1 MQENSK
7 VKIENN
13 RVLRVVD
20 DIKDTQKILDAINN
34 IGELKTNIVPTKVV
48 KAEEN
53 TIEHQYIPRIINSG
67 ELTESMTYDVNEI
80 SLKLL
85 FAMFKE
91 GIYSFDLLPH
101 NFTYY
106 QGKWI
111 LFDFGAFETNPKKV
125 KTQLRNGFK
134 ISISAYELLKI
145 VNRSELKH
153 YFLNRIKNSDLKKML
168 PFKTWLNIFLKNRA
182 CQFFCGLKKYDKAY
196 ELLNDYLKSYSEQ
209 YIPSFDFPI
218 ENQPELFDCI
228 DSILRQYKIETT
240 FGVGLDFAN
249 WALHTRL
256 DCDNFVYLDDYGIC
270 DKFYNHIYKEQCNNI
285 STAVVYPL
293 LQDDEI
299 SNNLNYRGLYDSY
312 AQERFVSDAI
322 VISNID
328 EFVKNTEFSYKRF
341 CQNIRGFAKKLVLIR
356 TDQLEETKF
365 LYKELN
371 EVCTNV
377 IETNYGNFKFII
389 AHVNGAKEFEVSPS
403 SLYQNDNRMTLA
415 NEHSKEIIKI
425 LNNQ

>member
-1 MQENSK
+1 MQEKSK
-7 VKIENN
+7 VRIEGN

-20 DIKDTQKILDAINN
+20 DIKDTQKILDAINS
-34 IGELKTNIVPTKVV
+34 IGELKTNIVFTKVV
-48 KAEEN
+48 ETEEN

-67 ELTESMTYDVNEI
+67 ELTESMTYDVNDI

-101 NFTYY
+101 NFTFYK
-106 QGKWI
+106 GKWI
-111 LFDFGAFETNPKKV
+111 LFDFGAFETNSKKV

-153 YFLNRIKNSDLKKML
+153 YFLNRIKSSDLKKML
-168 PFKTWLNIFLKNRA
+168 SFKAWLSVFLKNRV

-196 ELLNDYLKSYSEQ
+196 QFLNDYLKSYSEK
-209 YIPSFDFPI
+209 YVPLFDFPI
-218 ENQPELFDCI
+218 ENRSELFNCI
-228 DSILRQYKIETT
+228 DNILRQHNIETT
-240 FGVGLDFAN
+240 FGIGLDFAN
-249 WALHTRL
+249 WTLHTRL
-256 DCDNFVYLDDYGIC
+256 NCDNFVYIDDYTIC
-270 DKFYNHIYKEQCNNI
+270 DKFYNYIYNKQYHNI

-293 LQDDEI
+293 LQDNDI

-312 AQERFVSDAI
+312 AQERFVSDAF
-322 VISNID
+322 VIPNID
-328 EFVKNTEFSYKRF
+328 EFVKNVEFSYKRF
-341 CQNIRGFAKKLVLIR
+341 CQNIRGFAKKLILIR
-356 TDQLEETKF
+356 TDKLEETKS
-365 LYKELN
+365 LQKELN

-389 AHVNGAKEFEVSPS
+389 AQVNGAKKFEISPS